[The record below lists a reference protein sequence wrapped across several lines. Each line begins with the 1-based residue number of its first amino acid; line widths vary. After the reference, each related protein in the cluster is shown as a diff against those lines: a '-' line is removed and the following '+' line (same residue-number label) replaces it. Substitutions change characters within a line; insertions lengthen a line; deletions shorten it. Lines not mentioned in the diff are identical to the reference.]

1 MSAGVLKHGKPR
13 REAAKSVTLSK
24 IDLRALW
31 ELDKPPLMSGKLFL
45 GHRLRR
51 LRRDLGKS
59 QTDMAT
65 SLGISPSYL
74 NHLERNQRP
83 VTAALL
89 LKLADIYEV
98 DVRSFATGGG
108 TRTGPDELKEI
119 FSDVIL
125 SDLDVARYELAELAH
140 NSPTVADAIARLYA
154 ALKEAGRSPGVEGNG
169 DARSLV
175 TPENWVRDY
184 IQQHR
189 NHYPELEQC
198 AETLGGALSDPLS
211 MSEPMRRRLKD
222 AWGITARVV
231 PQAELGNVSQ
241 SYDTE
246 RRQFLLSSQLRAEN
260 RTFALAY
267 QLALTEFASVI
278 ERMVAEAAPPDEGI
292 AQLLHMSLANY
303 AAGAIMMPYGR
314 FLSACEEMRYSID
327 RLCGEFGANV
337 EQVAHRL
344 TTMGRPG
351 ARGVPFFMLRVDP
364 AGNISKRYAGDQFPF
379 SRFGG
384 TCPRWNLHAA
394 FQAAGQVVTQLIETP
409 DGHRYF
415 TVARTIERPIRT
427 DLSGG
432 LLAIG
437 LGCDIR
443 YAHKLS
449 CADVYDLA
457 NAPVTPVGPACAICP
472 RLDCGYR
479 ATAPAG
485 RMLAV
490 DRLQKTISPYPFV
503 PA

>member
-1 MSAGVLKHGKPR
+1 MS
-13 REAAKSVTLSK
+13 ST
-24 IDLRALW
+24 
-31 ELDKPPLMSGKLFL
+31 KLFL
-45 GHRLRR
+45 GPRLRR
-51 LRRDLGKS
+51 LRRERAMS

-74 NHLERNQRP
+74 NHMERNQRP

-89 LKLADIYEV
+89 FKLADTYEV
-98 DVRSFATGGG
+98 DVRTFASGAGSH
-108 TRTGPDELKEI
+108 TGPDDLAEI
-119 FSDVIL
+119 FSDTLL
-125 SDLDVARYELAELAH
+125 SDLGVPRYELADLAH
-140 NSPTVADAIARLYA
+140 NAPSVADAIARLYT
-154 ALKEAGRSPGVEGNG
+154 ALKEAGRNPSLASAG
-169 DARSLV
+169 DARALV

-189 NHYPELEQC
+189 NHYPELEAA

-211 MSEPMRRRLKD
+211 MSEPMRRRLKE
-222 AWGITARVV
+222 AWGISARVV
-231 PQAELGNVSQ
+231 PQGELGNVSQ
-241 SYDTE
+241 LYDVD

-267 QLALTEFASVI
+267 QLALVEFAAVLDK
-278 ERMVAEAAPPDEGI
+278 MVADASPPDEGI

-314 FLSACEEMRYSID
+314 FLKACEEMRYSID

-337 EQVAHRL
+337 EQVAHRF
-344 TTMGRPG
+344 TTLGRPG

-415 TVARTIERPIRT
+415 TVARTIERPIKS

-443 YAHKLS
+443 YAHKLH
-449 CADVYDLA
+449 CAEGYDLA

-490 DRLQKTISPYPFV
+490 DRLKKTISPYPFV

>member
-1 MSAGVLKHGKPR
+1 VSA
-13 REAAKSVTLSK
+13 
-24 IDLRALW
+24 
-31 ELDKPPLMSGKLFL
+31 KLFL
-45 GHRLRR
+45 GHRLKR
-51 LRRDLGKS
+51 LRRDRELS
-59 QTDMAT
+59 QTDMAQ

-89 LKLADIYEV
+89 LKLAELYDV
-98 DVRSFATGGG
+98 DVRAFAAGGG
-108 TRTGPDELKEI
+108 TRTGPDALGEI
-119 FSDVIL
+119 FSDAML
-125 SDLDVARYELAELAH
+125 SDLSVARYELVELAN
-140 NSPTVADAIARLYA
+140 NSPSVADAIARLYTA
-154 ALKEAGRSPGVEGNG
+154 VKEAERHPSLANGG
-169 DARSLV
+169 DARALV

-189 NHYPELEQC
+189 NHYPELEQA

-211 MSEPMRRRLKD
+211 MAEPMRRRLKE
-222 AWGITARVV
+222 AWGIDARVV
-231 PQAELGNVSQ
+231 PQSELGNVSQ
-241 SYDTE
+241 LYDPD
-246 RRQFLLSSQLRAEN
+246 RRLFLMSSQLRSEN

-267 QLALTEFASVI
+267 QLALIEFANVI
-278 ERMVAEAAPPDEGI
+278 ERMVRDAGPPDEGI
-292 AQLLHMSLANY
+292 RQLLHMSLANY

-314 FLSACEEMRYSID
+314 FLASAEEYRYSID
-327 RLCGEFGANV
+327 RLCGEYGANV

-344 TTMGRPG
+344 TTLGRPG

-364 AGNISKRYAGDQFPF
+364 AGNISKRYAGENFPF

-409 DGHRYF
+409 DGQRYF
-415 TVARTIERPIRT
+415 TVARTIERPIKT
-427 DLSGG
+427 ELGAG

-443 YAHKLS
+443 HAHKLS

-457 NAPVTPVGPACAICP
+457 NAPVTPVGPACTICP
-472 RLDCGYR
+472 RVDCTYR
-479 ATAPAG
+479 ATPPAG

-490 DRLQKTISPYPFV
+490 DRTKKTISPFPFV
-503 PA
+503 EG

>member
-1 MSAGVLKHGKPR
+1 
-13 REAAKSVTLSK
+13 
-24 IDLRALW
+24 
-31 ELDKPPLMSGKLFL
+31 MSGKLFL

-51 LRRDLGKS
+51 LRRDHDLS
-59 QTDMAT
+59 QTDMAA

-89 LKLADIYEV
+89 LKLAELYEI
-98 DVRSFATGGG
+98 DVRVFAAGGG
-108 TRTGPDELKEI
+108 VRTGPDALTEI
-119 FSDVIL
+119 FSDAL
-125 SDLDVARYELAELAH
+125 LADLGVPRYELAELA
-140 NSPTVADAIARLYA
+140 NNAPSVADAIARLYTA
-154 ALKEAGRSPGVEGNG
+154 IKEAGRNPSLTNAG
-169 DARSLV
+169 DARALV

-184 IQQHR
+184 IQAHR
-189 NHYPELEQC
+189 NHYPALEQA

-222 AWGITARVV
+222 AWGISARVV
-231 PQAELGNVSQ
+231 PQEELGNVSQ
-241 SYDTE
+241 LYDVD

-267 QLALTEFASVI
+267 QLALVEFAQVLD
-278 ERMVAEAAPPDEGI
+278 RMVAEAAPPDEGI

-314 FLSACEEMRYSID
+314 FLKACEEMRYSID

-337 EQVAHRL
+337 EQVAHRF
-344 TTMGRPG
+344 TTLGRPG

-415 TVARTIERPIRT
+415 TVARTIERPIKS

-443 YAHKLS
+443 HAHKLS
-449 CADVYDLA
+449 CAEVYDLA

-490 DRLQKTISPYPFV
+490 DRLKKTISPYPFV
-503 PA
+503 PG

>member
-1 MSAGVLKHGKPR
+1 MST
-13 REAAKSVTLSK
+13 S
-24 IDLRALW
+24 
-31 ELDKPPLMSGKLFL
+31 KLFL
-45 GHRLRR
+45 GPRLRR
-51 LRRDLGKS
+51 LRRDRALS
-59 QTDMAT
+59 QTDMAA
-65 SLGISPSYL
+65 SLAISPSYL

-83 VTAALL
+83 VTAGLL
-89 LKLADIYEV
+89 LKLAETYEI
-98 DVRSFATGGG
+98 DVRSFASNGG
-108 TRTGPDELKEI
+108 TRTGPDELSEI
-119 FSDVIL
+119 FADSLL
-125 SDLDVARYELAELAH
+125 SELGVPRYELAELAH
-140 NSPTVADAIARLYA
+140 NAPSVADAIARLYA
-154 ALKEAGRSPGVEGNG
+154 ALKEAGRNPSLASSG
-169 DARSLV
+169 DARALV

-184 IQQHR
+184 IQAHR
-189 NHYPELEQC
+189 NQYPDLEAC

-222 AWGITARVV
+222 AWGIAARVV
-231 PQAELGNVSQ
+231 PQSELGNLSQ
-241 SYDTE
+241 LYDPD

-267 QLALTEFASVI
+267 QLALTEFAAVL

-314 FLSACEEMRYSID
+314 FLKACEEMRYSID

-344 TTMGRPG
+344 TTLSRPG

-364 AGNISKRYAGDQFPF
+364 AGNISKRYAGDQVPF

-415 TVARTIERPIRT
+415 TVARTIERPIKA

-437 LGCDIR
+437 LGCDIAH
-443 YAHKLS
+443 AHKLS
-449 CADVYDLA
+449 CADGYDLV

-503 PA
+503 AA

>member
-1 MSAGVLKHGKPR
+1 MS
-13 REAAKSVTLSK
+13 S
-24 IDLRALW
+24 
-31 ELDKPPLMSGKLFL
+31 KLFL

-51 LRRDLGKS
+51 LRRDHELS
-59 QTDMAT
+59 QTDMAMT
-65 SLGISPSYL
+65 LGISPSYL

-89 LKLADIYEV
+89 LKLAELYEV
-98 DVRSFATGGG
+98 DVRSFASGGG
-108 TRTGPDELKEI
+108 ARTGPDELAEI
-119 FSDVIL
+119 FSDAL
-125 SDLDVARYELAELAH
+125 LGDLDVPRYELTELAH
-140 NSPTVADAIARLYA
+140 NAPSVADAIARLYA
-154 ALKEAGRSPGVEGNG
+154 ALKEAGRNPSLTSAG
-169 DARSLV
+169 DARALV

-189 NHYPELEQC
+189 NHYPALEEA

-211 MSEPMRRRLKD
+211 MAEPMRRRLKD
-222 AWGITARVV
+222 AWGIGARVV

-241 SYDTE
+241 LFDPE
-246 RRQFLLSSQLRAEN
+246 RRLFLLSSQLRSEN
-260 RTFALAY
+260 RLFALAY
-267 QLALTEFASVI
+267 QLALVEFAALL
-278 ERMVAEAAPPDEGI
+278 ERMVVEAAPPDVGI
-292 AQLLHMSLANY
+292 RQLLHMSLANY

-314 FLSACEEMRYSID
+314 FLGSAETYRYSID
-327 RLCGEFGANV
+327 RLCGEYGANV

-344 TTMGRPG
+344 TTLNRPG

-394 FQAAGQVVTQLIETP
+394 FQTAGQPVTQLIETP

-415 TVARTIERPIRT
+415 TVARTIERPVKT
-427 DLSGG
+427 ELGGG

-443 YAHKLS
+443 HASRLS
-449 CADVYDLA
+449 CADTYDLA

-472 RLDCGYR
+472 RIDCAYR
-479 ATAPAG
+479 ATPPAG

-490 DRLQKTISPYPFV
+490 DATRKTISPYPFV
-503 PA
+503 AG

>member
-1 MSAGVLKHGKPR
+1 
-13 REAAKSVTLSK
+13 
-24 IDLRALW
+24 
-31 ELDKPPLMSGKLFL
+31 MSGKLFL

-51 LRRDLGKS
+51 LRRDHQLS
-59 QTDMAT
+59 QTDMAQ
-65 SLGISPSYL
+65 SLAISPSYL

-89 LKLADIYEV
+89 LKLAELYEV
-98 DVRSFATGGG
+98 DVRVFAAGGG
-108 TRTGPDELKEI
+108 ARTGSDALAEI
-119 FSDVIL
+119 FSDNLL
-125 SDLDVARYELAELAH
+125 SDLGVPRYELAELA
-140 NSPTVADAIARLYA
+140 NNAPSIADAIARLYTA
-154 ALKEAGRSPGVEGNG
+154 IKEAGRNPTMASSG
-169 DARSLV
+169 DARALV

-189 NHYPELEQC
+189 NHYPALEEA

-211 MSEPMRRRLKD
+211 MAEPMRRRLKE
-222 AWGITARVV
+222 AWGISARVV
-231 PQAELGNVSQ
+231 PQDELGNVSQ
-241 SYDTE
+241 LYDAD
-246 RRQFLLSSQLRAEN
+246 RRLFLMSSQLRPEN

-267 QLALTEFASVI
+267 QLALVEFAAVLD
-278 ERMVAEAAPPDEGI
+278 RMVAEAAPPDEGVR
-292 AQLLHMSLANY
+292 QLLHMSLANY

-314 FLSACEEMRYSID
+314 FLASAEQYRYSID
-327 RLCGEFGANV
+327 QLTGEYGANV

-344 TTMGRPG
+344 TTLNRTG

-364 AGNISKRYAGDQFPF
+364 AGNISKRYAGENFPF

-409 DGHRYF
+409 DGMRFF
-415 TVARTIERPIRT
+415 TVARTIERPIKS

-443 YAHKLS
+443 HAHRLH
-449 CADVYDLA
+449 CAEGYDLA

-472 RLDCGYR
+472 RMDCGYR
-479 ATAPAG
+479 ATPPAG

-490 DRLQKTISPYPFV
+490 DATRKTISPFPFV
-503 PA
+503 AN

>member
-1 MSAGVLKHGKPR
+1 MSA
-13 REAAKSVTLSK
+13 
-24 IDLRALW
+24 
-31 ELDKPPLMSGKLFL
+31 KLFL

-51 LRRDLGKS
+51 LRRDHTLS
-59 QTDMAT
+59 QTDMAAR
-65 SLGISPSYL
+65 LGISPSYL

-83 VTAALL
+83 VTASLL
-89 LKLADIYEV
+89 LKLAELFEV
-98 DVRSFATGGG
+98 DVRAFASGGG
-108 TRTGPDELKEI
+108 HRTGPDELAEI
-119 FSDVIL
+119 FSDTLL
-125 SDLDVARYELAELAH
+125 SDLGVPRYELAELA
-140 NSPTVADAIARLYA
+140 NNAPSVADAIARLYGA
-154 ALKEAGRSPGVEGNG
+154 IKEVGRDPSMAG
-169 DARSLV
+169 DARAMI
-175 TPENWVRDY
+175 TPETWVRDY

-189 NHYPELEQC
+189 NHYPELEAA

-211 MSEPMRRRLKD
+211 MSEPLRRRLKD
-222 AWGITARVV
+222 AWGIHAQVV
-231 PQAELGNVSQ
+231 PQAELGNISQ
-241 SYDTE
+241 LFDPD
-246 RRQFLLSSQLRAEN
+246 RKRFLLSSQLRAEN

-267 QLALTEFASVI
+267 QLAMVEFGPLV
-278 ERMVAEAAPPDEGI
+278 ERMVAAAAPPDEGI
-292 AQLLHMSLANY
+292 AQLLHMSLVNY

-314 FLSACEEMRYSID
+314 FLAACEAMRYSID

-344 TTMGRPG
+344 TTLSRAG

-394 FQAAGQVVTQLIETP
+394 FQVAGQVVTQLIETP

-415 TVARTIERPIRT
+415 TVARTIERPIKT

-437 LGCDIR
+437 LGCDVVH
-443 YAHKLS
+443 AHKLS
-449 CADVYDLA
+449 CAEGYDLA
-457 NAPVTPVGPACAICP
+457 RAPATPVGPACAICP

-490 DRLQKTISPYPFV
+490 DRFKKTISPYPFV

>member
-1 MSAGVLKHGKPR
+1 MS
-13 REAAKSVTLSK
+13 T
-24 IDLRALW
+24 
-31 ELDKPPLMSGKLFL
+31 KLFL

-51 LRRDLGKS
+51 LRRDHGLS
-59 QTDMAT
+59 QTDMAN
-65 SLGISPSYL
+65 SLAISPSYL

-89 LKLADIYEV
+89 LKLAEQYEV
-98 DVRSFATGGG
+98 DVRSFASGGG
-108 TRTGPDELKEI
+108 HRTGPDELTEI
-119 FSDVIL
+119 FADARL
-125 SDLDVARYELAELAH
+125 ADLGVPRYELAELA
-140 NSPTVADAIARLYA
+140 NNAPSVADAIARLYA
-154 ALKEAGRSPGVEGNG
+154 ALKEADREGGVAAGG
-169 DARSLV
+169 DARALV

-189 NHYPELEQC
+189 NYYPALEQA

-211 MSEPMRRRLKD
+211 MAEPMRRRLKE
-222 AWGITARVV
+222 AWGISARVV
-231 PQAELGNVSQ
+231 PQAELGNVTQ
-241 SYDTE
+241 LYDPDA
-246 RRQFLLSSQLRAEN
+246 RKFLISSQMKLEN

-267 QLALTEFASVI
+267 QLALVEFAPI
-278 ERMVAEAAPPDEGI
+278 LERMVAEASPPDQGI

-314 FLSACEEMRYSID
+314 FLKACEEMHYSID

-337 EQVAHRL
+337 EQVAHRF
-344 TTMGRPG
+344 TTLNRPG
-351 ARGVPFFMLRVDP
+351 NRGVPFFMLRVDP

-384 TCPRWNLHAA
+384 SCPRWNLHAA

-415 TVARTIERPIRT
+415 TVARTIERPVKT
-427 DLSGG
+427 DLSAG

-437 LGCDIR
+437 LGCDIAH
-443 YAHKLS
+443 AHKLH
-449 CADVYDLA
+449 CAEGYDLSK
-457 NAPVTPVGPACAICP
+457 APVTPVGPACAICP
-472 RLDCGYR
+472 RIDCAQR

-490 DRLQKTISPYPFV
+490 DRSKKTISPYPFV
-503 PA
+503 AG

>member
-1 MSAGVLKHGKPR
+1 MS
-13 REAAKSVTLSK
+13 S
-24 IDLRALW
+24 
-31 ELDKPPLMSGKLFL
+31 KLFL

-51 LRRDLGKS
+51 LRRDHQMS

-65 SLGISPSYL
+65 SLAISPSYL

-83 VTAALL
+83 VTATLL
-89 LKLADIYEV
+89 LKLAEHYDV
-98 DVRSFATGGG
+98 DVRAFAAGGG
-108 TRTGPDELKEI
+108 TRTGPDELAEI
-119 FSDVIL
+119 FSDHL
-125 SDLDVARYELAELAH
+125 LADLGVPRYELAELAH
-140 NSPTVADAIARLYA
+140 NSPSVADAVARLYA
-154 ALKEAGRSPGVEGNG
+154 ALKEAGRNPSLASND
-169 DARSLV
+169 DARSVV

-189 NHYPELEQC
+189 NHYPELEEA

-211 MSEPMRRRLKD
+211 MQEPMRKRLKN
-222 AWGITARVV
+222 AWGITTRVV
-231 PQAELGNVSQ
+231 SQSELGNISQ
-241 SYDTE
+241 QFDAE
-246 RRQFLLSSQLRAEN
+246 RQLFLISSQLRPEN

-267 QLALTEFASVI
+267 QLALVEFAGVI
-278 ERMVAEAAPPDEGI
+278 DRMVAEAGAPDEGI
-292 AQLLHMSLANY
+292 RQLLHMSLANY

-314 FLSACEEMRYSID
+314 FLQACEEMRYSID

-344 TTMGRPG
+344 TTLSRPG

-415 TVARTIERPIRT
+415 TVARTIERPIKS

-437 LGCDIR
+437 LGCDIVF
-443 YAHKLS
+443 AHKLH
-449 CADVYDLA
+449 CAEAYDLA
-457 NAPVTPVGPACAICP
+457 DAPVTPVGPACSICP

-479 ATAPAG
+479 ATPPAG

-490 DRLQKTISPYPFV
+490 DRNAKSISPYPFL
-503 PA
+503 P

>member
-1 MSAGVLKHGKPR
+1 MSA
-13 REAAKSVTLSK
+13 
-24 IDLRALW
+24 
-31 ELDKPPLMSGKLFL
+31 KLFL

-51 LRRDLGKS
+51 LRRDHDLS
-59 QTDMAT
+59 QTDMAAT
-65 SLGISPSYL
+65 LGISPSYL

-89 LKLADIYEV
+89 LKLAELYEV
-98 DVRSFATGGG
+98 DVRSFAAGGG
-108 TRTGPDELKEI
+108 ARTGPDELAEI
-119 FSDVIL
+119 FSDAL
-125 SDLDVARYELAELAH
+125 LGDLDVPRYELAELAH
-140 NSPTVADAIARLYA
+140 NAPSVADAIARLYA
-154 ALKEAGRSPGVEGNG
+154 ALKEAGRNPGLTSAG
-169 DARSLV
+169 DARALV

-189 NHYPELEQC
+189 NHYPALEEA

-211 MSEPMRRRLKD
+211 MAEPLRRRLKE
-222 AWGITARVV
+222 AWGISARVV
-231 PQAELGNVSQ
+231 PQSELGNVSQ
-241 SYDTE
+241 LFDAE
-246 RRQFLLSSQLRAEN
+246 RRLFLISSQLRSEN
-260 RTFALAY
+260 RLFALAY
-267 QLALTEFASVI
+267 QLASAEFAPLLD
-278 ERMVAEAAPPDEGI
+278 RMVAEAAPPDEGI
-292 AQLLHMSLANY
+292 RQLLHMSLANY

-314 FLSACEEMRYSID
+314 FLASAENYRYSID
-327 RLCGEFGANV
+327 RLCGEYGANV

-344 TTMGRPG
+344 TTLNRPG

-394 FQAAGQVVTQLIETP
+394 FQTAGQPVTQLIETP

-415 TVARTIERPIRT
+415 TVARTIDRPVKT
-427 DLSGG
+427 ELGGG

-443 YAHKLS
+443 HASRLS
-449 CADVYDLA
+449 CADTYDLA

-472 RLDCGYR
+472 RQDCAYR
-479 ATAPAG
+479 ATPPAG

-490 DRLQKTISPYPFV
+490 DATKKTISPYPFV
-503 PA
+503 AA